1 MADLVT
7 NILGKLSSYNFFNN
21 LYPGVLFV
29 FLLRNIYGIELEW
42 KNWIEAISVC
52 YFIGMI
58 MSRIGSIIIEP
69 SLKKFSIIEYIS
81 YSDYIKASNINTPI
95 NILSETNNTYRT
107 LLAMSLFLLLLKIGT
122 MVNVLCLSHGI
133 TFFQD
138 YKEWELLIFLVILF
152 GYSYKKQTK
161 YIYKRVNEVLRQN
174 S

>member
-21 LYPGVLFV
+21 LYPGVLFT

-42 KNWIEAISVC
+42 NNWIEAIVGC
-52 YFIGMI
+52 YFLGMI
-58 MSRIGSIIIEP
+58 MSRLGSIVVEP
-69 SLKKFSIIEYIS
+69 VFKKFSIIEYIS
-81 YSDYIKASNINTPI
+81 YSNYVKANNTDKII

-107 LLAMSLFLLLLKIGT
+107 LLAMFFLLILFGVGII
-122 MVNVLCLSHGI
+122 VNKLCLSYGI

-138 YKEWELLIFLVILF
+138 YKEWELLIFFVILF
-152 GYSYKKQTK
+152 GYSYKKQTA

>member
-42 KNWIEAISVC
+42 RNWIEAISVC

-58 MSRIGSIIIEP
+58 MSRLGSIVIEP
-69 SLKKFSIIEYIS
+69 VLKNFSVIEYIS

-107 LLAMSLFLLLLKIGT
+107 LLAMSFFLLLIKIGI

-133 TFFQD
+133 TVFQD

-152 GYSYKKQTK
+152 GYSYRKQTI

>member
-1 MADLVT
+1 
-7 NILGKLSSYNFFNN
+7 
-21 LYPGVLFV
+21 
-29 FLLRNIYGIELEW
+29 
-42 KNWIEAISVC
+42 
-52 YFIGMI
+52 MI
-58 MSRIGSIIIEP
+58 MSRLGSIVIEP
-69 SLKKFSIIEYIS
+69 GLKKFSVIEYIS

-107 LLAMSLFLLLLKIGT
+107 LLAMSFFLLLIKIGI

-152 GYSYKKQTK
+152 GYSYRKQTI
-161 YIYKRVNEVLRQN
+161 YIYRRVNEVLRQN

>member
-58 MSRIGSIIIEP
+58 MSRLGSIVIEP
-69 SLKKFSIIEYIS
+69 GLKKFSVIEYIS
-81 YSDYIKASNINTPI
+81 YSDYIKASNINKPI

-107 LLAMSLFLLLLKIGT
+107 LLAMSFFLLLIKIGI

-152 GYSYKKQTK
+152 GYSYRKQTI
-161 YIYKRVNEVLRQN
+161 YIYRRVNEVLRQN

>member
-58 MSRIGSIIIEP
+58 MSKLGSIVIEP
-69 SLKKFSIIEYIS
+69 GLKKFSVIEYIS

-107 LLAMSLFLLLLKIGT
+107 LLAMSFFLLLIKIGI

-152 GYSYKKQTK
+152 GYSYRKQTI

>member
-42 KNWIEAISVC
+42 RNWIEAISVC

-58 MSRIGSIIIEP
+58 MSRLGSIVIEP
-69 SLKKFSIIEYIS
+69 VLKNFSVIEYIS

-107 LLAMSLFLLLLKIGT
+107 LLAMSFFLLLIKIGI

-152 GYSYKKQTK
+152 GYSYRKQTI